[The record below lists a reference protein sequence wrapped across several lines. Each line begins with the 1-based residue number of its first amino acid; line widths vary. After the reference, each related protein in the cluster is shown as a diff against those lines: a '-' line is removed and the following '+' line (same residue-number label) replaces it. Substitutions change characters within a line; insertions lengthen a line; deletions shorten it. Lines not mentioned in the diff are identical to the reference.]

1 MNWTLLLQFNKI
13 IDQRSYCLSVPPSP
27 PVIYDDHDIPLSS
40 LVGPFHLGSNLS
52 LKCISRGGH
61 PLPIL
66 VWTRDGLTLNT
77 SYQVRH
83 SDQWPLTMGLL
94 TQVMTHKTRLQSTV
108 SVLRLQNL
116 MRWADCD
123 WIKQSDLCKLLKWCQ
138 LLTMVCAGLM
148 TEPCT
153 SVWPIARP
161 ATSPWSSKSLWMS
174 SVSIVW
180 FNFKKQILESSRYV
194 LLVYL
199 HCFSFHTHAHTVPLF
214 LCLHLLFS
222 ECLRMSENVG
232 LKT

>member
-1 MNWTLLLQFNKI
+1 M
-13 IDQRSYCLSVPPSP
+13 PPSP

-83 SDQWPLTMGLL
+83 GDQWPVTMGLL

-116 MRWADCD
+116 RRWADCD

-138 LLTMVCAGLM
+138 LLTI
-148 TEPCT
+148 PCVQGWWR
-153 SVWPIARP
+153 SRVPVSGPQPGQPP
-161 ATSPWSSKSLWMS
+161 APGPASRSGCHLWVEYSL
-174 SVSIVW
+174 IQ
-180 FNFKKQILESSRYV
+180 FQ
-194 LLVYL
+194 
-199 HCFSFHTHAHTVPLF
+199 
-214 LCLHLLFS
+214 
-222 ECLRMSENVG
+222 
-232 LKT
+232 